1 METIKR
7 ATILAQELGNIVDNI
22 QGKLG
27 AFLIHMNNRVHLWNW
42 QRRKVII
49 GTFINC
55 PKLTYK
61 RREPELKSSFHG
73 YSFC

>member
-27 AFLIHMNNRVHLWNW
+27 AFLIHMNNRVHPWNW
-42 QRRKVII
+42 QWRKAII

-55 PKLTYK
+55 PKLTYN
-61 RREPELKSSFHG
+61 
-73 YSFC
+73 